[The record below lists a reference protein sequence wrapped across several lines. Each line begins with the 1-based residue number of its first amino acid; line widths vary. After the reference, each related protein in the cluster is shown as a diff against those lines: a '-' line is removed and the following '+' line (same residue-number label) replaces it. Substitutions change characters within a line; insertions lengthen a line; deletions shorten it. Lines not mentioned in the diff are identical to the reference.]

1 MAAPRS
7 EWWWQGWGT
16 IRTPSLIVLG
26 FPNSLASIAFLN
38 ELHNFLERVVDSDCP
53 QDQAVGDS
61 EETILTANVPSLTTE
76 VLDELP
82 NLSQCVAEGGCPK
95 E

>member
-1 MAAPRS
+1 MEYNPLGLVDD
-7 EWWWQGWGT
+7 QG
-16 IRTPSLIVLG
+16 
-26 FPNSLASIAFLN
+26 LASIAFLN
-38 ELHNFLERVVDSDCP
+38 ELHNFLECMVDSDCP

-76 VLDELP
+76 ILDELP
-82 NLSQCVAEGGCPK
+82 NLSQYAAEGSCPK

>member
-1 MAAPRS
+1 M
-7 EWWWQGWGT
+7 
-16 IRTPSLIVLG
+16 
-26 FPNSLASIAFLN
+26 
-38 ELHNFLERVVDSDCP
+38 DSDCP

-82 NLSQCVAEGGCPK
+82 NLSQYVAEGSCPK